1 MTLVMR
7 RGDELPA
14 WSETVT
20 IDGTAPDFSTGWT
33 FTVTL
38 SKSGENDITD
48 AAGILGLDDGQIQ
61 VQWAVGALDITPGT
75 WRVALVGKRTS
86 DDREFTVRE
95 RLWIGPR

>member
-1 MTLVMR
+1 MTLTMR

-20 IDGTAPDFSTGWT
+20 IDGEAPDFSAGWT

-38 SKSGENDITD
+38 SMRGQDDISD
-48 AAGILGLDDGQIQ
+48 AGVALGQTEGRIQ
-61 VQWAVGALDITPGT
+61 VQWAVGGLDIAVGT